1 MNSMP
6 NIDGHWRT
14 IWIGKCP
21 RNTGGARR
29 GSCGVEL
36 YQDLAVGCIRP
47 RIRDLRL
54 NIPPCLEVVGVD
66 GVQSCAE
73 RDSAAAQVSG
83 PVCSRV
89 VDHERAIN
97 GQCGAVVWC
106 NAKGIC
112 TTKGHQKLAGKG
124 GGKVGVGCPRHRRIE
139 CGSGQSIDE
148 VDVGYVCRADGHQGR
163 QDRHSQY
170 GTERYS
176 SGRDVDRHNSTY
188 HCRFRMRMMKLVY
201 ALIERKSL
209 SAQRFFFS
217 KCSLCKHLW
226 FCKASK
232 IKAGPHHCSFQEGS
246 WCILM
251 KLHGAQSQLGQTS
264 WHTIVRSQLASK
276 AATEIN
282 HEFTWQWWNSFTHIA
297 FYILQ

>member
-124 GGKVGVGCPRHRRIE
+124 GGKVGVGCPRHQRGE

-163 QDRHSQY
+163 QDRHSQ
-170 GTERYS
+170 
-176 SGRDVDRHNSTY
+176 DR
-188 HCRFRMRMMKLVY
+188 
-201 ALIERKSL
+201 RKSN
-209 SAQRFFFS
+209 
-217 KCSLCKHLW
+217 W
-226 FCKASK
+226 
-232 IKAGPHHCSFQEGS
+232 GTGEVDPHRCTYSCCYAKTRNQE
-246 WCILM
+246 I
-251 KLHGAQSQLGQTS
+251 
-264 WHTIVRSQLASK
+264 
-276 AATEIN
+276 
-282 HEFTWQWWNSFTHIA
+282 
-297 FYILQ
+297 